1 MGFELIVMQIAYLSL
16 LIWICLWLFWG
27 RFWHLEKLK
36 PIQSTTNLD
45 SWPSVWVLIPAKDE
59 AENIA
64 QCLESVLSQNYA
76 GKLNVV
82 LVDDQSADGT
92 AEIARKTAVSLEKT
106 AQFDLISGQSLPP
119 NWKGKLWAL
128 QQGINSVQ
136 SSLEKTAHQ
145 NGKAKSVPE
154 YFLLTDADIQ
164 HHPVNLQELV
174 SKAETENLD
183 LVSLMVLLRC
193 QSFWEKLLI
202 PAFVFFFRL
211 LYPFWLANQPGSFV
225 SAAAGGCI
233 LIRASTLQKINGF
246 EKIKNA
252 LIDDCSL
259 AKQVKSRGGKT
270 WLGLTT
276 ETISL
281 RPYDSLQSIWKMVTR
296 TAFNQLGYS
305 WLLLMFTIVGLGLVY
320 LLPWWAIAQGIIT
333 NNLELTLLGLAIW
346 GLMSLAYYP
355 LIRLYKISPIWS
367 FLLPAIAFLY
377 SLMTIDSAIKHSQ
390 GKGGAWKGRTY
401 DL

>member
-1 MGFELIVMQIAYLSL
+1 MGFELFAVQIAYLSL

-27 RFWHLEKLK
+27 RFWHTEKLT
-36 PIQSTTNLD
+36 STQLATTAN
-45 SWPSVWVLIPAKDE
+45 SYPSVWVIIPAKDE
-59 AENIA
+59 AETIA
-64 QCLESVLSQNYA
+64 QCLQSVLSQDYA

-82 LVDDQSADGT
+82 LVDDQSDDDT
-92 AEIARKTAVSLEKT
+92 AQIASKAAASLGKQD
-106 AQFDLISGQSLPP
+106 QFDLLSGQSLPP

-128 QQGINSVQ
+128 QQGIDSVQ
-136 SSLEKTAHQ
+136 TSLEKTSQQ
-145 NGKAKSVPE
+145 NDRAKLAPE

-164 HHPVNLQELV
+164 HHPLSLQELV
-174 SKAETENLD
+174 SKAETEKLD

-211 LYPFWLANQPGSFV
+211 LYPFWLANKSDSFV

-233 LIRASTLQKINGF
+233 LIRASTLQEIDGFNGL
-246 EKIKNA
+246 KDA

-259 AKQVKSRGGKT
+259 AKQVKSRGKKT
-270 WLGLTT
+270 WLGLTNK
-276 ETISL
+276 TISL
-281 RPYDSLQSIWKMVTR
+281 RPYDSLKSIWDMVSR

-305 WLLLMFTIVGLGLVY
+305 WLLLMLTVVGLGLVY
-320 LLPWWAIAQGIIT
+320 IMPWWAIAQGIIT
-333 NNLELTLLGLAIW
+333 KNMELTLLGLLIW
-346 GLMSLAYYP
+346 VLMSVAYYP
-355 LIRLYKISPIWS
+355 LIRLYNISPGWS
-367 FLLPAIAFLY
+367 FLLPAIAFIY

-401 DL
+401 G

>member
-1 MGFELIVMQIAYLSL
+1 MGFELIAMQIAYLSL
-16 LIWICLWLFWG
+16 IIWICLWLFWG
-27 RFWHLEKLK
+27 RFWQTEKLT
-36 PIQSTTNLD
+36 STQVATTAN
-45 SWPSVWVLIPAKDE
+45 SYPSVWVIIPAKDE
-59 AENIA
+59 AETIA
-64 QCLESVLSQNYA
+64 QCLQSVLSQDYA

-82 LVDDQSADGT
+82 LVDDQSDDGT
-92 AEIARKTAVSLEKT
+92 AKIASNTAASLGKTD
-106 AQFDLISGQSLPP
+106 QFDLLSGQSLPP

-128 QQGINSVQ
+128 QQGIDSVQ
-136 SSLEKTAHQ
+136 TSLEKNSQHDRHETSA
-145 NGKAKSVPE
+145 PD

-164 HHPVNLQELV
+164 HHPLSLQELV
-174 SKAETENLD
+174 SKAETEKLD

-211 LYPFWLANQPGSFV
+211 LYPFWLANKPDSFV

-233 LIRASTLQKINGF
+233 LIRASTLKEIDGF
-246 EKIKNA
+246 NKLKDA

-259 AKQVKSRGGKT
+259 AKQVKSRGKKT
-270 WLGLTT
+270 WLGLTNK
-276 ETISL
+276 TISL
-281 RPYDSLQSIWKMVTR
+281 RPYDSLKSIWDMISR

-305 WLLLMFTIVGLGLVY
+305 WLLLMLTVLGLGLVY
-320 LLPWWAIAQGIIT
+320 ILPWWAIAQGIIT
-333 NNLELTLLGLAIW
+333 KSMGITLLGLLIW

-355 LIRLYKISPIWS
+355 LIRLYKISPSWS
-367 FLLPAIAFLY
+367 FLLPAIAFIY

-401 DL
+401 G